1 MLGPTASSL
10 SSPFLL
16 LPPGGPRCPITGED
30 SSSERGTNAAGHPGC
45 ARRPGPGHHN
55 AEGPCHHSGTGLPP
69 PRWAA
74 GSHLGHLTA
83 PRLTLA
89 LHYGARGESVNEVG
103 CPTDGELT
111 PMHGRCRQD
120 PASAA
125 APGLTRTLKS
135 ALGGEGELTAS
146 LRATRLWLVMVT
158 TRWLRKVVLGLAGR
172 PLQPVGP
179 RSCTWPN
186 RASQAPSTGS
196 QLGPASPTAEAPGHT
211 FPSEPLRG
219 RPDPAALARKGHF

>member
-1 MLGPTASSL
+1 MSHGQGAHSHAWPVQAGPGIG
-10 SSPFLL
+10 SSPWVDSHFEIG
-16 LPPGGPRCPITGED
+16 PGGG
-30 SSSERGTNAAGHPGC
+30 
-45 ARRPGPGHHN
+45 
-55 AEGPCHHSGTGLPP
+55 
-69 PRWAA
+69 
-74 GSHLGHLTA
+74 
-83 PRLTLA
+83 
-89 LHYGARGESVNEVG
+89 
-103 CPTDGELT
+103 
-111 PMHGRCRQD
+111 
-120 PASAA
+120 
-125 APGLTRTLKS
+125 
-135 ALGGEGELTAS
+135 GELTAS

-196 QLGPASPTAEAPGHT
+196 QLGPTSPTAEAPGHT